1 MSVWGFR
8 PRTLVDTVSM
18 SATAKLP
25 LACIVSSAPARARG
39 GMCVRPESMSL
50 IERESVCVCVCL
62 CVRERERKRKREKE
76 RERCIYIER
85 AKRERERERERERQQ
100 AREIEIMSATAKLPF
115 ACIVRSTPAGAT
127 TLLENGGN
135 RRSNRIEH
143 SICTRILHRQQRPGC
158 HLEKMLPSVWA
169 GNSSLSARMR
179 QRANFVLYEAFYLI
193 VSKQIGFDERSV
205 VLG

>member
-1 MSVWGFR
+1 
-8 PRTLVDTVSM
+8 
-18 SATAKLP
+18 
-25 LACIVSSAPARARG
+25 
-39 GMCVRPESMSL
+39 MCE
-50 IERESVCVCVCL
+50 
-62 CVRERERKRKREKE
+62 REREREKE
-76 RERCIYIER
+76 RER
-85 AKRERERERERERQQ
+85 KREMYIHRESEERDRERERERQQ

-143 SICTRILHRQQRPGC
+143 SICTLGLHRQQRPGC

-193 VSKQIGFDERSV
+193 VSKQIDFDERSV
-205 VLG
+205 VLGYLAYKKIPTPLGPP